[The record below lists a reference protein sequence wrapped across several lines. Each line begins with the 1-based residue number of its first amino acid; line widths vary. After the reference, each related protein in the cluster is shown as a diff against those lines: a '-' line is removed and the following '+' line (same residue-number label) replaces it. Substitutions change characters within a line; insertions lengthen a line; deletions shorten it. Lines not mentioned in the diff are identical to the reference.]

1 MIASAE
7 DIQTF
12 KTAFYGN
19 TADDTADPVA
29 IALEAVDR
37 QRGERDRTRQLATA
51 AAAQATEA
59 TAELLRFA
67 REGDGIEGTFETD
80 VIEQLLDA
88 AKMAIECLPEGDV
101 AMKYS
106 DIYADLTHEL
116 EFWA

>member
-1 MIASAE
+1 MITSAE
-7 DIQTF
+7 DIQAF

-37 QRGERDRTRQLATA
+37 QRGERERTRQLATA

-59 TAELLRFA
+59 TVELLRFA
-67 REGDGIEGTFETD
+67 REGDGISGTFETN

-88 AKMAIECLPEGDV
+88 AKMAIECLPEGD
-101 AMKYS
+101 AAIKYT
-106 DIYADLTHEL
+106 DVYAEIAREL
-116 EFWA
+116 EFAA